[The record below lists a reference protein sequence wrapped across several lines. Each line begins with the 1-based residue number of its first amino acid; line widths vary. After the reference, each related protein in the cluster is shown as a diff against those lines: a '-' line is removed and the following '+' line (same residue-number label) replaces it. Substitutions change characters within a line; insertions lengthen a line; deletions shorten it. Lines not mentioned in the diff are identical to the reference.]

1 MKNIIKVILFSLVI
15 ISCDP
20 VADMEAN
27 IKNLTDTSLNIDFV
41 SSDVNL
47 RKILTIAPNE
57 VVLFQEGFDI
67 GNTYLEPSLIDYDSV
82 VIRDNNQSILKIY
95 KPNESGKNIYNIKN
109 WIAKEPYKRFFVY
122 DYEVTN
128 NDIK

>member
-27 IKNLTDTSLNIDFV
+27 IKNLTDTSLNIYFV

-67 GNTYLEPSLIDYDSV
+67 GNTHLEPSLIDYYSV

-95 KPNESGKNIYNIKN
+95 KPN
-109 WIAKEPYKRFFVY
+109 
-122 DYEVTN
+122 
-128 NDIK
+128 

>member
-109 WIAKEPYKRFFVY
+109 WIAKEPSKRFFVY
-122 DYEVTN
+122 YYEVTN